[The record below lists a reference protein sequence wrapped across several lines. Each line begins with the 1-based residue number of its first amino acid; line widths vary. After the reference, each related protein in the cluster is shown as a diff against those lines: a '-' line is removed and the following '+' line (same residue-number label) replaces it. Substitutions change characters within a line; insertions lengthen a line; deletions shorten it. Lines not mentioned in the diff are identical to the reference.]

1 MYSMQLITIQIVSK
15 NRIIHAR
22 TDNLYESEQR
32 KQQQQKKHNFQMHR
46 SADAFAQQKI
56 QKKNIKKRNW

>member
-32 KQQQQKKHNFQMHR
+32 KQQQQQNTIFKCTEVQMHLR
-46 SADAFAQQKI
+46 S
-56 QKKNIKKRNW
+56 KKYKKKT

>member
-32 KQQQQKKHNFQMHR
+32 KQQQQQQKNTIFKCTEVQMHLR
-46 SADAFAQQKI
+46 S
-56 QKKNIKKRNW
+56 KKYKKKT